1 MAEFRSALTGRL
13 IPGRYGTE
21 STAPPVTLSE
31 QKLGT
36 FFQIAGW
43 PGHFD
48 DSVRPVLSAL
58 GFDGVGRVGQA
69 LVSGQQFAFRIAP
82 ERLLVRTDN
91 RAAWDLATEASN
103 SGALSLL
110 DLSHARVVIRIEG
123 MAAPDLLSRL
133 VSLDLYKSVFTECRF
148 ALTGIEAVPVMLHR
162 LADGADAP
170 RYDLFVPYSWAAS
183 LWDLTCHSALSLGY
197 EVPESDTRKISS
209 QI

>member
-13 IPGRYGTE
+13 IPGRYGTK

-31 QKLGT
+31 QRLGT

-58 GFDGVGRVGQA
+58 GFNGIGRVGQA
-69 LVSGQQFAFRIAP
+69 LVSGEQHAYRIAP

-91 RAAWDLATEASN
+91 QVAWDLATEASN
-103 SGALSLL
+103 GALSVL

-123 MAAPDLLSRL
+123 LAAPDLLARL
-133 VSLDLYKSVFTECRF
+133 VSLDLYTGAFAEGRF
-148 ALTGIEAVPVMLHR
+148 ALTGIDAVPVMLHR

-197 EVPESDTRKISS
+197 EVSENDTRKLVS
-209 QI
+209 QV